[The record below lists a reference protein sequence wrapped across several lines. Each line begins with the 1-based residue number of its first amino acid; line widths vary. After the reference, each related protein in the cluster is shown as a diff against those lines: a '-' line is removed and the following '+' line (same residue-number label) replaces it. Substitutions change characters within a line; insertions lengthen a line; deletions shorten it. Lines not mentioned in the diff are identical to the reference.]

1 MKTKQILLEP
11 YLTIFHS
18 WKVLSRSMQS
28 RTPSFLSII
37 KTELEELYQRELSYY
52 FNSTIQDSFT
62 TPSKLKKYKPKHHL
76 LWEYIFCF
84 RESLERITD
93 FIFDTSGKIKNLQL
107 YKQATLYVL
116 KEVLFLSYM
125 KKNNLPMKRIRRK
138 FFIKTPYYIDNLR
151 ETHLHAGLALD
162 IYDVI
167 EIAVRNFNQF
177 KKEIKNIKIKDR
189 EKPKEVL
196 QRFKLIINLYSILTP
211 ECFETENQTD
221 PNKEFDALISYVLK
235 IDKGLPIK
243 QRREYLKKFSLEELL
258 KIAISNLYELNP
270 SSLPS
275 EDEIYKYFASALFIV
290 NLNEILK
297 LNTDKSLYLG
307 LEYFSSEF
315 IKGNPIKS
323 AISNLVKKKEFAEV
337 YRKFFN
343 REETVKGFEIRM
355 FPSKKS
361 LQFWHNF
368 LKELSSEEQRK
379 ELQSF
384 KSKINANTKVA
395 PEKEIRINSEI
406 IKEALDKKDY
416 RLIAEILNK
425 ALNLKGESKEI
436 DAGINKEFSIIFH
449 FSKLKQPSDFER
461 IKRAYKDI
469 YKTAKRFANFLRD
482 NKEYTFFFS
491 GIDAASME
499 YWTPP
504 WVFAP
509 LYSFWRNSAIYYIH
523 GLSEKRN
530 PTKFTYHA
538 GEDFVDLGTGL
549 KNIYE
554 AIKFLNLNSGDRIGH
569 ALALGVDVRNYSLKH
584 RKIRMSPLYY
594 FFHLLWLNYMT
605 YKHEELVGY
614 RKKVLREISR
624 LESKYR
630 FVRRFFHS
638 LTEIEEKEE
647 NREVNIRIV
656 DDMQVLL
663 VNLYDSLK
671 FDFVNFGED
680 SLFSRL
686 WNSEIRKY
694 CREKYNAFP
703 CKVINIIPKLFSE
716 FVKEKRTGIEFIVL
730 DPLLDENADPDFE
743 EQIEFLERI
752 RDIVLN
758 LVIKKG
764 IVIEACPTSNMI
776 IRGLVDYKDHLV
788 YQLKDKII
796 KTGLR
801 VTINSDDPLVFNNT
815 LTEEYLLIHEALPEE
830 YKEPVIRALIEN
842 SHNFAFKP

>member
-1 MKTKQILLEP
+1 
-11 YLTIFHS
+11 
-18 WKVLSRSMQS
+18 
-28 RTPSFLSII
+28 
-37 KTELEELYQRELSYY
+37 
-52 FNSTIQDSFT
+52 
-62 TPSKLKKYKPKHHL
+62 
-76 LWEYIFCF
+76 
-84 RESLERITD
+84 
-93 FIFDTSGKIKNLQL
+93 
-107 YKQATLYVL
+107 
-116 KEVLFLSYM
+116 M
-125 KKNNLPMKRIRRK
+125 KKNDLPMKRIRRK

-177 KKEIKNIKIKDR
+177 KKEIKNLKIKNG
-189 EKPKEVL
+189 EKIKEVL
-196 QRFKLIINLYSILTP
+196 QRFKLIINLYSILAP
-211 ECFETENQTD
+211 KCLESESQTA
-221 PNKEFDALISYVLK
+221 PYEKLNALISYVIKL
-235 IDKGLPIK
+235 DKGLPIR

-258 KIAISNLYELNP
+258 KIVISNLYELNP
-270 SSLPS
+270 SSLPP
-275 EDEIYKYFASALFIV
+275 EDEIYKYFASVLFIV

-384 KSKINANTKVA
+384 KSKINVNPKVA
-395 PEKEIRINSEI
+395 PEKEIKINLEL
-406 IKEALDKKDY
+406 IKEALDRKDH
-416 RLIAEILNK
+416 RLIAEILKK
-425 ALNLKGESKEI
+425 ALNLKEDSKEI
-436 DAGINKEFSIIFH
+436 DVKINKEFSIIFH
-449 FSKLKQPSDFER
+449 FAKLKQPSDFER
-461 IKRAYKDI
+461 IKRAYKNI

-482 NKEYTFFFS
+482 NKEYTFFFA

-530 PTKFTYHA
+530 PIKFTYHA

-569 ALALGVDVRNYSLKH
+569 ALALGIDVRNYSLKH

-630 FVRRFFHS
+630 FVRKFLHS
-638 LTEIEEKEE
+638 LTEISEKEG

-656 DDMQVLL
+656 DDMQILL

-680 SLFSRL
+680 SLFSKL
-686 WNSEIRKY
+686 WNNEIRKY
-694 CREKYNAFP
+694 CKEKHDAFP

-716 FVKEKRTGIEFIVL
+716 FIKEKRMGIEFTVL
-730 DPLLDENADPDFE
+730 DPLLDEKADLDFE
-743 EQIEFLERI
+743 EQIELLRRI

-788 YQLKDKII
+788 YYLKDEII
-796 KTGLR
+796 KAGLR

-830 YKEPVIRALIEN
+830 YKEAVIRTLIEN